1 MKNNNLCENS
11 LIKKRRW
18 AAMEGKINKILTELQ
33 KTNDRFGNM
42 EKGQEE
48 ITSGQVEL
56 TMGQKELA
64 SRMDNLEKGQNE
76 IKEMIKHSTTLMT
89 ENFTY
94 IRKDMRTFERD
105 VNADIELLFKEGAEV
120 KRKVNKL
127 EQSKK

>member
-1 MKNNNLCENS
+1 
-11 LIKKRRW
+11 
-18 AAMEGKINKILTELQ
+18 MEGKINKILTELQ

>member
-1 MKNNNLCENS
+1 
-11 LIKKRRW
+11 
-18 AAMEGKINKILTELQ
+18 MEGKINKILTELQ

-105 VNADIELLFKEGAEV
+105 VNADIDLLFKEGAEV
-120 KRKVNKL
+120 KLKVNKL